1 MPMKNTD
8 FYFDYIC
15 PFCYQSF
22 KELSEYKLLHPE
34 LTIEYHPFE
43 IHPRPESFGKHT
55 DLCIRGMF
63 LAKELGVD
71 LWAYNTAILNARFQ
85 QRADIEN
92 IDVLSDIVKDLID
105 PQVFRNTI
113 RSGQYQNNLDN
124 ANQTA
129 YHTLRI
135 MVVPHYITENKVLE
149 SIEGI
154 GISKEALFQFL
165 DSNTH

>member
-1 MPMKNTD
+1 M
-8 FYFDYIC
+8 
-15 PFCYQSF
+15 
-22 KELSEYKLLHPE
+22 
-34 LTIEYHPFE
+34 
-43 IHPRPESFGKHT
+43 
-55 DLCIRGMF
+55 
-63 LAKELGVD
+63 
-71 LWAYNTAILNARFQ
+71 RFQ

-129 YHTLRI
+129 YHTLKI
-135 MVVPHYITENKVLE
+135 MVVPHYITENREVLE